1 MVTLEDVCVAKESK
15 ILTHGYLS
23 TTCELLELPLHLFR
37 DPISIDDVNAQTSV
51 LKFENRFA
59 SAFLILT
66 EVQYGNSWG
75 SVSEDWTGNCF
86 GDVTTVRKDRKLST
100 VSI

>member
-1 MVTLEDVCVAKESK
+1 VAKESK

-66 EVQYGNSWG
+66 EVQYRNSWG